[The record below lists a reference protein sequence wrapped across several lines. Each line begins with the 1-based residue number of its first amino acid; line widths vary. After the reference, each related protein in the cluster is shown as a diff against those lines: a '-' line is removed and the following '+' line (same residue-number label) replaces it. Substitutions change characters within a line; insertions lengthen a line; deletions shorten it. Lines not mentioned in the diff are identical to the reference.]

1 MPMLRIE
8 NLQKSYG
15 NHPVFQGL
23 SLELG
28 PGCYALCDEENT
40 GKSTLL
46 NIIAG
51 NLPPDGGDVFIN
63 GHAIS
68 GPAKPAKTMVAW
80 VPDDCLQEPTLIGWQ
95 LLQRTAAE
103 KGVEIGPDVLEWVH
117 ALELEPH
124 LEKQFEQMSTG
135 MRRKVYLAAAA
146 IGSPAVM
153 VADGPSNGLDANACR
168 ALAAQFTA
176 WGQDRV
182 VLFATF
188 DPELVQACD
197 AKVLALR
204 T

>member
-1 MPMLRIE
+1 MLRIE
-8 NLQKSYG
+8 NLHKSYG

-51 NLPPDGGDVFIN
+51 NLPPDEGAVFVN
-63 GHAIS
+63 GHAIT
-68 GPAKPAKTMVAW
+68 GLLNTARTMVAW
-80 VPDDCLQEPTLIGWQ
+80 VPEDCLAEPSLTGLQ

-103 KGVEIGPDVLEWVH
+103 KGVEIGPDVLEWAR

-124 LEKQFEQMSTG
+124 LGKQFEQMSTG
-135 MRRKVYLAAAA
+135 MRRKVYLVAAA
-146 IGSPAVM
+146 IGAPDVM
-153 VADGPSNGLDANACR
+153 VADGPSNGLDASACR
-168 ALAAQFTA
+168 ALAEQLKA